1 MANEEFEYNPIG
13 LSLQEEL
20 GPRRTAF
27 LGTSASSTFFLCCVA
42 ESLGSLNDP
51 RQIVKDDFKG
61 WIMYFTTV

>member
-1 MANEEFEYNPIG
+1 MANKELKFNPIG

-20 GPRRTAF
+20 GPRHTAF
-27 LGTSASSTFFLCCVA
+27 LGTSASSTFFWYYVA
-42 ESLGSLNDP
+42 ESLGCLNDP